1 MKPAVISKLPPRTKT
16 ILDTKVSAPALHHGM
31 ASAVKRPASV
41 GVADEFDD
49 GPMDA
54 SCVMINLANDKPRES
69 HQGVMYFPSLNVAAS
84 LRGILGAGINFHPI

>member
-1 MKPAVISKLPPRTKT
+1 
-16 ILDTKVSAPALHHGM
+16 M
-31 ASAVKRPASV
+31 ASVAKRPASV
-41 GVADEFDD
+41 GVADDFDD

-84 LRGILGAGINFHPI
+84 LRGILGAGINFHLYEPTPKSTYPRTESQNEGPRP